1 MTPRCARTVT
11 EQKKPHPKNISIMT
25 SEQHEIW
32 FITGAQLLYGGE
44 TVQQVD
50 AHSTAMVKGFNKIRH
65 LPVKVVYKGTVNSAA
80 EITERFQEANN
91 SEKCIGIMTWMHTFS
106 PAKMWIHGLKALKKP
121 LLHLHTQFQQ
131 EIPWSEIDMDF
142 MNLNQSAHGDREF
155 GYIMARMN
163 KPRKI
168 VVGHWQDSSVHERI
182 AVWMRV
188 CTAWNDAQT
197 MRILRFG
204 DNMNNVAVTDGDRV
218 EAEMRLGYHVDYY
231 PVGDLAAEVAWISDT
246 EIDILVGEY
255 ETEYDF
261 APEAAKGGSKHQ
273 QVREAARI
281 EAALRKILQTT
292 GAKAFTTNFDALHG
306 LNQLPGLATQRL
318 MNDGYG
324 FGAEGDWKTAALVRT
339 MKVMAEELPGG
350 TSFLEDYVYHFQGKG
365 AILQAHMLEIC
376 PSIAASKPRLEVH
389 PLGIGGKADP
399 ARLVFTAHEGTGV
412 AATIVDMGNRFRMI
426 VNQVDC
432 VKPEADLPKLP
443 VARAFWTPQPDL
455 KTAAHMWIL
464 AGGTHHT
471 AFSYSL
477 SREYLE
483 DYAEIAGIEML
494 RIGSET
500 TMVEFRN
507 QMRIN
512 DVYYAFNR

>member
-1 MTPRCARTVT
+1 MVFT
-11 EQKKPHPKNISIMT
+11 
-25 SEQHEIW
+25 QHEIW

-44 TVQQVD
+44 AVEQVD
-50 AHSTAMVKGFNKIRH
+50 AHSKTMIEGFNKTQKLPIR
-65 LPVKVVYKGTVNSAA
+65 VVYKGTVNSAD

-91 SEKCIGIMTWMHTFS
+91 SAKCVGIITWMHTFS
-106 PAKMWIHGLKALKKP
+106 PAKMWIHGLKLLRKP
-121 LLHLHTQFQQ
+121 ILHLHTQFQR

-155 GYIMARMN
+155 GYIMARMK

-168 VVGHWQDSSVHERI
+168 VVGHWEDGDVHERI

-188 CTAWNDAQT
+188 CAAWSDAQT

-218 EAEMRLGYHVDYY
+218 EAEMTLGYHVDYY
-231 PVGDLAAEVAWISDT
+231 PIGDLAAEVVRTTDT
-246 EIDILVGEY
+246 EIDALIAEY
-255 ETEYDF
+255 ELQYDY
-261 APEAAKGGSKHQ
+261 ALDAAKGGAQHG

-281 EAALRKILQTT
+281 EAAMRKILRTT

-306 LNQLPGLATQRL
+306 LDQLPGLATQRL

-339 MKVMAEELPGG
+339 LKVMATGLSGG
-350 TSFLEDYVYHFQGKG
+350 TSFLEDYVYHFKGNG

-376 PSIAASKPRLEVH
+376 PSIAGDKPRIEVH

-399 ARLVFTAHEGTGV
+399 ARLVFTAHEGTGI
-412 AATIVDMGNRFRMI
+412 ATTIVDMGNRFRMI

-455 KTAAHMWIL
+455 KTAAHAWIL

-477 SREYLE
+477 TREYLE
-483 DYAEIAGIEML
+483 DYAEISGIEML
-494 RIGSET
+494 LIDNET
-500 TMVEFRN
+500 TIAGFRD
-507 QMRIN
+507 RIRFN
-512 DVYYAFNR
+512 DIYYSRQ